1 MLIKHRLLGGG
12 LCFVWFFLDSVI
24 VTDRFISVLCSLQA
38 SVKAEGGWNFC
49 IYRTFVFYSCTLSTF
64 TTKDE
69 NRRHKEKNV
78 P

>member
-12 LCFVWFFLDSVI
+12 LVCFLFFFDSVI
-24 VTDRFISVLCSLQA
+24 VTDHFVSVLCSLQA
-38 SVKAEGGWNFC
+38 SMKAEGGWNFC

>member
-12 LCFVWFFLDSVI
+12 LVCFLFFFDSVI
-24 VTDRFISVLCSLQA
+24 VTDHFVSVLCSLQA
-38 SVKAEGGWNFC
+38 SMKAEGGWNFC

-69 NRRHKEKNV
+69 IRRHKEKNV